1 MLPKCLKCSNRLSL
15 GWFLGSFIWTKNRCV
30 NCGALHEFTNWH
42 RLSGVLSVLAI
53 VVGMPLLESSISWS
67 LGRFLIICLAIFP
80 IISII
85 PGQHRL
91 DSKDKFGAKQT

>member
-1 MLPKCLKCSNRLSL
+1 MFPKCLKCSNKLSL

-30 NCGALHEFTNWH
+30 KCGALHEFTKWH
-42 RLSGVLSVLAI
+42 RLTGVLPVIA
-53 VVGMPLLESSISWS
+53 VMAGMPLLESSMPWS
-67 LGRFLIICLAIFP
+67 LGRFFFICFVVFL

-91 DSKDKFGAKQT
+91 DAKDDLDIK